1 MKSGHIS
8 GLVTVQNHSNTSE
21 KQETILILVKPRLNL
36 YTVRCQNSFLREQ
49 VRSSDFVFMG
59 ERVNEKAI
67 GVLIYTAQA
76 CVCERGSRGPGGGGG
91 AWKLDLKY

>member
-1 MKSGHIS
+1 M
-8 GLVTVQNHSNTSE
+8 
-21 KQETILILVKPRLNL
+21 
-36 YTVRCQNSFLREQ
+36 
-49 VRSSDFVFMG
+49 RSSDFVFMG
-59 ERVNEKAI
+59 ERVHEKAI